1 MSKEKLIIIFTVL
14 IDVIGLGIIIPIM
27 PAYVKSFNVPVI
39 VVTLLFSVFSLC
51 SFLSAP
57 FLGALSDKIGRRPIL
72 MASILSTSIGWFV
85 FAGAHSLFFL
95 FLGRIIDGMAAG
107 NFSTAQSAI
116 ADLST
121 DPKERTANLGS
132 LGAIFGVGFLVGPL
146 IGGILSKV
154 SPAFPFWFVACL
166 ALLNF
171 ILAYFFLPETNKNL
185 HADKKIHWNP
195 TKPLFIALQ
204 DLKLRK
210 LYMLFFMFN
219 IIVVGSNSIFALY
232 LMGVFNFGAY
242 ESGLFFTGIGIIIAF
257 NQAFALKQFWLKKF
271 TEKKLII
278 LMFFV
283 SAAGF
288 FIMSY
293 PNLKLFIIGVVL
305 TAFAQS
311 VLRVAITSEIIGEAD
326 IRERGQAN
334 GALMAVMSMS
344 AVIAP
349 IITGAIFQYKHFAP
363 FLLSS
368 FLSLVA
374 LFFIFRRRFPKI
386 PTPTVIQ

>member
-14 IDVIGLGIIIPIM
+14 IDVIGLGIIIPVM

-39 VVTLLFSVFSLC
+39 VVTLLFSVFSLF

-57 FLGALSDKIGRRPIL
+57 FLGALSDKIGRRPVL

-85 FAGAHSLFFL
+85 FAGVHSLFFL

-116 ADLST
+116 ADLSA

-132 LGAIFGVGFLVGPL
+132 VGAIFGVGFLVGPL
-146 IGGILSKV
+146 IGGVLSKV

-185 HADKKIHWNP
+185 HQDKKIHWNP
-195 TKPLFIALQ
+195 TKPLAAAFKDI
-204 DLKLRK
+204 KLRK
-210 LYMLFFMFN
+210 LYVLFFMFN
-219 IIVVGSNSIFALY
+219 VITAGSNTIFALY
-232 LMGVFNFGAY
+232 LMGVFKLGAY
-242 ESGLFFTGIGIIIAF
+242 ESGLFFTGIGLIAAF

-278 LMFFV
+278 MMFSVLAF
-283 SAAGF
+283 AF

-293 PNLKLFIIGVVL
+293 PNLKSFIIGVVFMS
-305 TAFAQS
+305 FAQS
-311 VLRVAITSEIIGEAD
+311 VLRVAITSEIMGEAD
-326 IRERGQAN
+326 IRERGQAT
-334 GALMAVMSMS
+334 GALSSVMSVAAVM
-344 AVIAP
+344 AP
-349 IITGAIFQYKHFAP
+349 IITGFIFQFRHFAP
-363 FLLSS
+363 FLLASV
-368 FLSLVA
+368 LSIVA
-374 LFFIFRRRFPKI
+374 LLVIFRRRFPKI
-386 PTPTVIQ
+386 PTPSALQ